1 MSRLNRRDG
10 TTRSAHVLGC
20 GGIIAGVA
28 IVGTVFAGCGSS
40 KSSGPAAD
48 GSHESGGTPGLGG
61 IGSGGTVAEGGGT
74 VAGSGGIA
82 AGGIGSGGVGS
93 GGAAGNGSA
102 GAGAGGQ
109 TMGGSGG
116 KATGGTGPGGTG
128 GRGGAGGSGVG
139 GTGAGGIGAGGIG
152 VVDAGVCPSGQ
163 MWCPGCTP
171 GTGSCGAACLGLVCP
186 VLDAGTV
193 DALLSQDAP
202 VECSQIRTQAACD
215 QRSDCHS
222 VSFASE
228 ACGCST
234 PGCCTTFDHCDNG
247 GAVAC
252 NGRVTCPQATP
263 FCEAPYVV
271 QYLGDC
277 FGGCVLASKC
287 AATASCPLAVPS
299 NGASCGAAALSCV
312 YQDCAGAGH
321 TEATCK
327 AGTWSVQTASCDAMK
342 CSGGGV
348 YTGFVLCG
356 ADQLCARTTGG
367 GGAYIITPSCID
379 NTCAPSP
386 VTAQCLV
393 LPSICGVELDT
404 PKPQVNCTEPSLC
417 GHPGACP

>member
-1 MSRLNRRDG
+1 MYASGMKLLFAFWLLVVVSGAVAGGGCSKTG
-10 TTRSAHVLGC
+10 TGFSIDAATSSDSASGA
-20 GGIIAGVA
+20 GGILAG
-28 IVGTVFAGCGSS
+28 G
-40 KSSGPAAD
+40 
-48 GSHESGGTPGLGG
+48 GLGG
-61 IGSGGTVAEGGGT
+61 GGTAGNSGAGGRGGAGSGGT
-74 VAGSGGIA
+74 GSGGVGT
-82 AGGIGSGGVGS
+82 GGTSSGGVGS
-93 GGAAGNGSA
+93 GA
-102 GAGAGGQ
+102 
-109 TMGGSGG
+109 
-116 KATGGTGPGGTG
+116 GGTGPGGTS

-139 GTGAGGIGAGGIG
+139 GTGAGGIGAGGSS

-163 MWCPGCTP
+163 IWCPGCTP

-186 VLDAGTV
+186 ALDAGTV

-202 VECSQIRTQAACD
+202 VQCSQIRTQAACD
-215 QRSDCHS
+215 QRSDCHA
-222 VSFASE
+222 VNFASKD
-228 ACGCST
+228 CGCST
-234 PGCCTTFDHCDNG
+234 PGCCTTFDYCEYG

-252 NGRVTCPQATP
+252 NGRVTCSSATP

-271 QYLGDC
+271 QYQSNC
-277 FGGCVLASKC
+277 FSGCVLASKC

-299 NGASCGAAALSCV
+299 NGANCGAVALSCV

-321 TEATCK
+321 TEATCT
-327 AGTWSVQTASCDAMK
+327 AGTWSVQTASCDAMR

-356 ADQLCARTTGG
+356 ADQLCMRTTGG

-393 LPSICGVELDT
+393 LPSICGLELDT

-417 GHPGACP
+417 GSVGCP